1 MKKLTI
7 LSLFNLSFLVTVSAQ
22 DIKNWVDSKKPLL
35 FEKLYLHVDRE
46 FYAPGDNIWIK
57 VYQVNGIT
65 NQLNSNFRNIFV
77 QLISEEGKIVQENIL
92 FSIKGQARCEFKTES
107 LKSGLYTIRAFTRY
121 LENFGEDASF
131 HKKIWITK
139 LLKTVDLTEN
149 SQPDYSKID
158 VKFLPEGGSLVLNVL
173 NMVAFKAIDSK
184 GKGIYVSGKIL
195 SELGDTISSFSTRYM
210 GMGKFVMMPED
221 GETYFATIDQCPE
234 MKIPIDQAKSEGISL
249 NYTENADSLTFEMS
263 GNSKLPRHPDFYFAA
278 SHKGIVLFYKKL
290 EMHDFA
296 KKLQVGKNQFP
307 KGISKISLLD
317 TSLIQIAE
325 RLIFVDDGK
334 DDLLR
339 LQLTQKEFKP
349 REEVKIEIEALL
361 QPGDSVNST
370 LSVAVVNKNYFC
382 ASGNSQNIKSY
393 LLLDSDLKGAI
404 ESPASY
410 FISDELHSSS
420 EKIDLLMMV
429 NGWSSYLWDDIAA
442 AKKSDLND
450 WNDAGIEIK
459 GLVKKLLFEK
469 PVPEAQVVLGPSS
482 GNSLFEKTTADLNG
496 RFKFERIYLRD
507 STLVTLN
514 AKTKGGSKFTEI
526 RLDPIF
532 QLDSTVSPFL
542 MKTTSFDIELNR
554 KFIAENSNRSMKEMG
569 FNPEKGSILL
579 SDVDI
584 IEKRILKDDGH
595 FRIYSAPDNSLTVS
609 EADYTYTNVF
619 DYLEG
624 KVPGLTVNGD
634 QISIRGGGTPLFL
647 LDGMEVSD
655 FPPGSGSDVR
665 EIRNIHMSEIEKV
678 EILKSGVNMSI
689 FGSKGGNGVIAIY
702 RKTTDPNHGESR
714 YIKGRITQR
723 IKGFYRERKFYSP
736 KYTLE
741 NIHDEMPDYRPTLF
755 WNPDLGF
762 VNGKSSI
769 DFFTSDDIGQ
779 YLVFVEGIS
788 KNGKICFGTSSFK
801 VNKKIKNY

>member
-1 MKKLTI
+1 MKKLTV
-7 LSLFNLSFLVTVSAQ
+7 LFLFNLSFLVSISAQ
-22 DIKNWVDSKKPLL
+22 DIKSWADSKKPLL

-77 QLISEEGKIVQENIL
+77 QLISEEGKIVKENIL

-121 LENFGEDASF
+121 LENFGEDACF
-131 HKKIWITK
+131 HKKIWITGS
-139 LLKTVDLTEN
+139 LKTADLTDN
-149 SQPDYSKID
+149 DQTDYSKID
-158 VKFLPEGGSLVLNVL
+158 MKFLPEGGNLVLNVL
-173 NMVAFKAIDSK
+173 NTVAFKAVDSK
-184 GKGIYVSGKIL
+184 GRGIYVSGKIL

-234 MKIPIDQAKSEGISL
+234 MKIPIDQAKSEGISM
-249 NYTENADSLTFEMS
+249 NYKENADSLTFEMS
-263 GNSKLPRHPDFYFAA
+263 GNSKLPRHPDFYFVA

-296 KKLQVGKNQFP
+296 ETLQVGKNQFP

-334 DDLLR
+334 DDLIR
-339 LQLTQKEFKP
+339 LQLTQKDFRP
-349 REEVKIEIEALL
+349 REEVKIGAEAFLP
-361 QPGDSVNST
+361 PGDSVNST
-370 LSVAVVNKNYFC
+370 LSVAVVNKNYFS

-410 FISDELHSSS
+410 FIHDELHTSS

-429 NGWSSYLWDDIAA
+429 NGWSSYLWDDVETVRSA
-442 AKKSDLND
+442 DLKD

-469 PVPEAQVVLGPSS
+469 PVSEAQVVLGPSS
-482 GNSLFEKTTADLNG
+482 GSSLFEKTTSDING
-496 RFKFERIYLRD
+496 RFKFERMYLND
-507 STLVTLN
+507 STLVMLN
-514 AKTKGGSKFTEI
+514 AKTKGGSKYTEI

-532 QLDSTVSPFL
+532 PLDSIVSPVL
-542 MKTTSFDIELNR
+542 MKNTAFTIELNR

-584 IEKRILKDDGH
+584 IEKRIIKDDGH
-595 FRIYSAPDNSLTVS
+595 FRIYNMPDNSLTVS
-609 EADYTYTNVF
+609 EADYTYNNVF

-624 KVPGLTVNGD
+624 KVAGLTVNGD
-634 QISIRGGGTPLFL
+634 EISIRGGGSPLFL

-702 RKTTDPNHGESR
+702 RKTTDPNHGESH

-736 KYTLE
+736 RYTLE
-741 NIHDEMPDYRPTLF
+741 NIHDEMPDYRPTLY

-788 KNGKICFGTSSFK
+788 KNGKICFGTTSFK
-801 VNKKIKNY
+801 VNKK

>member
-1 MKKLTI
+1 MSLMKKIAI
-7 LSLFNLSFLVTVSAQ
+7 LFLFNLSFLVSISAQ
-22 DIKNWVDSKKPLL
+22 DIQSWADSKKPLL

-57 VYQVNGIT
+57 IYQVNGIT
-65 NQLNSNFRNIFV
+65 NQLNSNFRNVFV
-77 QLISEEGKIVQENIL
+77 QLVSEEGKIAKENIL

-121 LENFGEDASF
+121 LENFGEDACF
-131 HKKIWITK
+131 HKKIWITGS
-139 LLKTVDLTEN
+139 LKTADLTDN
-149 SQPDYSKID
+149 DQTDYSKID
-158 VKFLPEGGSLVLNVL
+158 VKFLPEGGNLVLNVL
-173 NMVAFKAIDSK
+173 NTVAFKAIDSK
-184 GKGIYVSGKIL
+184 GRGIYVSGKIL
-195 SELGDTISSFSTRYM
+195 SNRGDTISSFSTRYM

-221 GETYFATIDQCPE
+221 GESYFASIDQSPE
-234 MKIPIDQAKSEGISL
+234 IKIPIVQARSDGFSM
-249 NYTENADSLTFEMS
+249 NFAENADSLTFEIS
-263 GNSKLPRHPDFYFAA
+263 GNSKFQSHPDFYFVA
-278 SHKGIVLFYKKL
+278 SHKGIVLFYKKV
-290 EMHDFA
+290 EMPDFA
-296 KKLQVGKNQFP
+296 KTLRVGKNQFP

-317 TSLIQIAE
+317 MSLVQIAE

-334 DDLLR
+334 DDLIR
-339 LQLTQKEFKP
+339 LQLNQKDFKP
-349 REEVKIEIEALL
+349 REEVKIDLEAFL
-361 QPGDSVNST
+361 PSGDSVNST
-370 LSVAVVNKNYFC
+370 LSVAVVNKNYFS

-393 LLLDSDLKGAI
+393 LLIDSDLKGAI

-410 FISDELHSSS
+410 FIHDELRTSS

-429 NGWSSYLWDDIAA
+429 NGWSSYLWNDIAA
-442 AKKSDLND
+442 AKIPNLKD

-459 GLVKKLLFEK
+459 GLVKKLLLEK
-469 PVPEAQVVLGPSS
+469 PVPEAKVVLGPSS
-482 GNSLFEKTTADLNG
+482 GSSLFEKTTSDLNG
-496 RFKFERIYLRD
+496 RFKFERMYLND
-507 STLVTLN
+507 STLIMLN

-532 QLDSTVSPFL
+532 PLDSTLSPGL
-542 MKTTSFDIELNR
+542 INKTTFDIDLNR
-554 KFIAENSNRSMKEMG
+554 KFIAYNSNRSMKEMG

-595 FRIYSAPDNSLTVS
+595 FRIYSMPDNSLTVS
-609 EADYTYTNVF
+609 ESDYTYTNIF

-624 KVPGLTVNGD
+624 KVPGITVNGD
-634 QISIRGGGTPLFL
+634 QISIRGGGSPLFL

-665 EIRNIHMSEIEKV
+665 EIRSIHMSEIEKV
-678 EILKSGVNMSI
+678 EILKSGVNMAI

-714 YIKGRITQR
+714 YIKGRISQR

-741 NIHDEMPDYRPTLF
+741 NIHDEMPDYRPTLY
-755 WNPDLGF
+755 WNPDLSF
-762 VNGKSSI
+762 VNGKSAI
-769 DFFTSDDIGQ
+769 DFFTSDDIAQ

-788 KNGKICFGTSSFK
+788 KNGKICFGTTSFK
-801 VNKKIKNY
+801 VNKN

>member
-1 MKKLTI
+1 MSLMKKIAI
-7 LSLFNLSFLVTVSAQ
+7 LFLFNLSFLVSISAQ
-22 DIKNWVDSKKPLL
+22 DIQSWADSKKPLL

-65 NQLNSNFRNIFV
+65 NQLNSNFRNVFV
-77 QLISEEGKIVQENIL
+77 QLVSEEGKIAKENIL

-121 LENFGEDASF
+121 LENFGEDACF
-131 HKKIWITK
+131 HKKIWITGS
-139 LLKTVDLTEN
+139 LKTADLTDN
-149 SQPDYSKID
+149 DQTDYSKID
-158 VKFLPEGGSLVLNVL
+158 VKFLPEGGNLVLNVL
-173 NMVAFKAIDSK
+173 NTVAFKAIDSK
-184 GKGIYVSGKIL
+184 GRGIYVSGKIL
-195 SELGDTISSFSTRYM
+195 SNRGDTISSFSTRYM

-221 GETYFATIDQCPE
+221 GESYFASIDQSPE
-234 MKIPIDQAKSEGISL
+234 IKIPIVQARSDGFSM
-249 NYTENADSLTFEMS
+249 NFAENADSLTFEIS
-263 GNSKLPRHPDFYFAA
+263 GNSKFQSHPDFYFVA
-278 SHKGIVLFYKKL
+278 SHKGIVLFYKKV
-290 EMHDFA
+290 EMPDFA
-296 KKLQVGKNQFP
+296 KTLRVGKNQFP

-317 TSLIQIAE
+317 MSLVQIAE

-334 DDLLR
+334 DDLIR
-339 LQLTQKEFKP
+339 LQLNQKDFKP
-349 REEVKIEIEALL
+349 REEVKIDLEAFL
-361 QPGDSVNST
+361 PSGDSVNST
-370 LSVAVVNKNYFC
+370 LSVAVVNKNYFS

-393 LLLDSDLKGAI
+393 LLIDSDLKGAI

-410 FISDELHSSS
+410 FIHDELRTSS

-429 NGWSSYLWDDIAA
+429 NGWSSYLWNDIAA
-442 AKKSDLND
+442 AKIPNLKD

-459 GLVKKLLFEK
+459 GLVKKLLLEK
-469 PVPEAQVVLGPSS
+469 PVPEAKVVLGPSS
-482 GNSLFEKTTADLNG
+482 GSSLFEKTTSDLNG
-496 RFKFERIYLRD
+496 RFKFERMYLND
-507 STLVTLN
+507 STLIMLN

-532 QLDSTVSPFL
+532 PLDSTLSPGL
-542 MKTTSFDIELNR
+542 INKTTFDIDLNR
-554 KFIAENSNRSMKEMG
+554 KFIAYNSNRSMKEMG

-595 FRIYSAPDNSLTVS
+595 FRIYSMPDNSLTVS
-609 EADYTYTNVF
+609 ESDYTYTNIF

-624 KVPGLTVNGD
+624 KVPGITVNGD
-634 QISIRGGGTPLFL
+634 QISIRGGGSPLFL

-665 EIRNIHMSEIEKV
+665 EIRSIHMSEIEKV
-678 EILKSGVNMSI
+678 EILKSGVNMAI

-714 YIKGRITQR
+714 YIKGRISQR

-741 NIHDEMPDYRPTLF
+741 NIHDEMPDYRPTLY
-755 WNPDLGF
+755 WNPDLSF
-762 VNGKSSI
+762 VNGKSAI
-769 DFFTSDDIGQ
+769 DFFTSDDIAQ

-788 KNGKICFGTSSFK
+788 KNGKICFGTTSFK
-801 VNKKIKNY
+801 VNKN

>member
-1 MKKLTI
+1 MSLMKKIAI
-7 LSLFNLSFLVTVSAQ
+7 LFLFNLSFLVSISAQ
-22 DIKNWVDSKKPLL
+22 DIQSWADSKKPLL

-65 NQLNSNFRNIFV
+65 NQLNSNFRNVFV
-77 QLISEEGKIVQENIL
+77 QLVSEEGKIAKENIL

-121 LENFGEDASF
+121 LENFGEDACF
-131 HKKIWITK
+131 HKKIWITGS
-139 LLKTVDLTEN
+139 LKTADLTDN
-149 SQPDYSKID
+149 DQTDYSKID
-158 VKFLPEGGSLVLNVL
+158 VKFLPEGGNLVLNVL
-173 NMVAFKAIDSK
+173 NTVAFKAIDSK
-184 GKGIYVSGKIL
+184 GRGIYVSGKIL
-195 SELGDTISSFSTRYM
+195 SNRGDTISSFSTRYM

-221 GETYFATIDQCPE
+221 GESYFATIDQSPE
-234 MKIPIDQAKSEGISL
+234 IKIPIVQARSDGFSM
-249 NYTENADSLTFEMS
+249 NFAENADSLTFEIS
-263 GNSKLPRHPDFYFAA
+263 GNSKFQSHPDFYFVA
-278 SHKGIVLFYKKL
+278 SHKGIVLFYKKV
-290 EMHDFA
+290 EMPDFA
-296 KKLQVGKNQFP
+296 KTLRVGKNQFP

-317 TSLIQIAE
+317 MSLVQIAE

-334 DDLLR
+334 DDLIR
-339 LQLTQKEFKP
+339 LQLNQKDFKP
-349 REEVKIEIEALL
+349 REEVKIDLEAFL
-361 QPGDSVNST
+361 PSGDSVNST
-370 LSVAVVNKNYFC
+370 LSVAVVNKNYFS

-393 LLLDSDLKGAI
+393 LLIDSDLKGAI

-410 FISDELHSSS
+410 FIHDELRTSS

-429 NGWSSYLWDDIAA
+429 NGWSSYLWNDIAA
-442 AKKSDLND
+442 AKIPNLKD

-459 GLVKKLLFEK
+459 GLVKKLLLEK
-469 PVPEAQVVLGPSS
+469 PVPEAKVVLGPSS
-482 GNSLFEKTTADLNG
+482 GSSLFEKTTSDLNG
-496 RFKFERIYLRD
+496 RFKFERMYLND
-507 STLVTLN
+507 STLIMLN

-532 QLDSTVSPFL
+532 PLDSTLSPGL
-542 MKTTSFDIELNR
+542 INKTTFDIDLNR
-554 KFIAENSNRSMKEMG
+554 KFIAYNSNRSMKEMG

-595 FRIYSAPDNSLTVS
+595 FRIYSMPDNSLTVS
-609 EADYTYTNVF
+609 ESDYTYTNIF

-624 KVPGLTVNGD
+624 KVPGITVNGD
-634 QISIRGGGTPLFL
+634 QISIRGGGSPLFL

-665 EIRNIHMSEIEKV
+665 EIRSIHMSEIEKV
-678 EILKSGVNMSI
+678 EILKSGVNMAI

-714 YIKGRITQR
+714 YIKGRISQR

-741 NIHDEMPDYRPTLF
+741 NIHDEMPDYRPTLY
-755 WNPDLGF
+755 WNPDLSF
-762 VNGKSSI
+762 ENGKSVI
-769 DFFTSDDIGQ
+769 DFFTSDDIAQ

-788 KNGKICFGTSSFK
+788 KNGKICFGTTSFK
-801 VNKKIKNY
+801 VNKN

>member
-1 MKKLTI
+1 MSLMKKIAI
-7 LSLFNLSFLVTVSAQ
+7 LFLFNLSFLVSISAQ
-22 DIKNWVDSKKPLL
+22 DIQSWADSKKPLL

-57 VYQVNGIT
+57 IYQVNGIT
-65 NQLNSNFRNIFV
+65 NQLNSNFRNVFV
-77 QLISEEGKIVQENIL
+77 QLVSEEGKIAKENIL

-121 LENFGEDASF
+121 LENFGEDACF
-131 HKKIWITK
+131 HKKIWITGS
-139 LLKTVDLTEN
+139 LKTADLTDN
-149 SQPDYSKID
+149 DQTDYSKID
-158 VKFLPEGGSLVLNVL
+158 VKFLPEGGNLVLNVL
-173 NMVAFKAIDSK
+173 NTVAFKAIDSK
-184 GKGIYVSGKIL
+184 GRGIYVSGKIL
-195 SELGDTISSFSTRYM
+195 SNRGDTISSFSTRYM

-221 GETYFATIDQCPE
+221 GESYFASIDQSPE
-234 MKIPIDQAKSEGISL
+234 IKIPIVQARSDGFSM
-249 NYTENADSLTFEMS
+249 NFAENADSLTFEIS
-263 GNSKLPRHPDFYFAA
+263 GNSKFQSHPDFYFVA
-278 SHKGIVLFYKKL
+278 SHKGIVLFYKKV
-290 EMHDFA
+290 EMPDFA
-296 KKLQVGKNQFP
+296 KTLRVGKNQFP

-317 TSLIQIAE
+317 MSLVQIAE

-334 DDLLR
+334 DDLIR
-339 LQLTQKEFKP
+339 LQLNQKDFKP
-349 REEVKIEIEALL
+349 REEVKIDLEAFL
-361 QPGDSVNST
+361 PAGDSVNST
-370 LSVAVVNKNYFC
+370 LSVAVVNKNYFS

-410 FISDELHSSS
+410 FIHDELRTSS

-429 NGWSSYLWDDIAA
+429 NGWSSYLWNDIAA
-442 AKKSDLND
+442 AKIPNLKD

-459 GLVKKLLFEK
+459 GLVKKLLLEK
-469 PVPEAQVVLGPSS
+469 PVPEAKVVLGPSS
-482 GNSLFEKTTADLNG
+482 GSSLFEKTTSDLNG
-496 RFKFERIYLRD
+496 RFKFERMYLND
-507 STLVTLN
+507 STLIMLN

-532 QLDSTVSPFL
+532 PLDSTLSPGL
-542 MKTTSFDIELNR
+542 INKTTFDIDLNR
-554 KFIAENSNRSMKEMG
+554 KFIAYNSNRSMKEMG

-595 FRIYSAPDNSLTVS
+595 FRIYSMPDNSLTVS
-609 EADYTYTNVF
+609 ESDYTYTNIF

-624 KVPGLTVNGD
+624 KVPGITVNGD
-634 QISIRGGGTPLFL
+634 QISIRGGGSPLFL

-665 EIRNIHMSEIEKV
+665 EIRSIHMSEIEKV
-678 EILKSGVNMSI
+678 EILKSGVNMAI

-714 YIKGRITQR
+714 YIKGRISQR

-741 NIHDEMPDYRPTLF
+741 NIHDEMPDYRPTLY
-755 WNPDLGF
+755 WNPDLSF
-762 VNGKSSI
+762 VNGKSAI
-769 DFFTSDDIGQ
+769 DFFTSDDIAQ

-788 KNGKICFGTSSFK
+788 KNGKICFGTTSFK
-801 VNKKIKNY
+801 VNKN

>member
-1 MKKLTI
+1 MKKTTI
-7 LSLFNLSFLVTVSAQ
+7 LFLFNLLFLVNVSAQ
-22 DIKNWVDSKKPLL
+22 DIKSWADSQKPLL

-77 QLISEEGKIVQENIL
+77 QLISEEGKIVKENIL
-92 FSIKGQARCEFKTES
+92 FSINGQARCEFKTES
-107 LKSGLYTIRAFTRY
+107 LKSGLYTIRAYTKY
-121 LENFGEDASF
+121 LENFGEDACF
-131 HKKIWITK
+131 HKKIWITQS
-139 LLKTVDLTEN
+139 LKTADQIEN

-158 VKFLPEGGSLVLNVL
+158 VAFLPEGGNLVLNVL
-173 NMVAFKAIDSK
+173 NTIAFKAVDSK
-184 GKGIYVSGKIL
+184 GKGIWVSGKIRND
-195 SELGDTISSFSTRYM
+195 EGDTISSFNTRFM

-221 GETYFATIDQCPE
+221 GESYYATIDQAPE
-234 MKIPIDQAKSEGISL
+234 LKIPVDQAHSEGIGL
-249 NYTENADSLTFEMS
+249 NFNESGDSLSFEIS
-263 GNSKLPRHPDFYFAA
+263 ANSKLKNHPVFYFVA
-278 SHKGIVLFYKKL
+278 SHKGIVLFYKKI
-290 EMHDFA
+290 EMHDFTQT
-296 KKLQVGKNQFP
+296 LLVGKNQFP

-317 TSLIQIAE
+317 TSLVQIAE

-334 DDLLR
+334 EDLIE
-339 LQLTQKEFKP
+339 LQMNQKEFKP
-349 REEVKIEIEALL
+349 REEVKIDAEALL

-370 LSVAVVNKNYFC
+370 LSVAVVNKNYFS
-382 ASGNSQNIKSY
+382 ATGNSQNIKSY

-410 FISDELHSSS
+410 FTNDELHTSS

-442 AKKSDLND
+442 AKTPDLKA

-496 RFKFERIYLRD
+496 RFKFERMYLSD

-514 AKTKGGSKFTEI
+514 AKTKGGSKYTEI

-532 QLDSTVSPFL
+532 PLDSTVSPGL
-542 MKTTSFDIELNR
+542 MNNTSFDIDLNR

-569 FNPEKGSILL
+569 FNPVEGSILL

-595 FRIYSAPDNSLTVS
+595 FRIYTMPDNTLNVS
-609 EADYTYTNVF
+609 DADYTYNNVF

-624 KVPGLTVNGD
+624 KVPGLIINGD
-634 QISIRGGGTPLFL
+634 QISIRGGGSPLFL

-702 RKTTDPNHGESR
+702 RKTTDPNHDDSR
-714 YIKGRITQR
+714 YIKGRISQR
-723 IKGFYRERKFYSP
+723 IRGFYRERKFYSP

-741 NIHDEMPDYRPTLF
+741 NIRDEMPDYRPTLY
-755 WNPDLGF
+755 WNPDLTF
-762 VNGKSSI
+762 VNGKSAI
-769 DFFTSDDIGQ
+769 DFFTSDDVGQ

-788 KNGKICFGTSSFK
+788 KNGKICFGTTTFK
-801 VNKKIKNY
+801 VNKK

>member
-1 MKKLTI
+1 MSLMKKIAI
-7 LSLFNLSFLVTVSAQ
+7 LFLFNLSFLVSISAQ
-22 DIKNWVDSKKPLL
+22 DIQSWADSKKPLL

-57 VYQVNGIT
+57 IYQVNGIT
-65 NQLNSNFRNIFV
+65 NQLNSNFRNVFV
-77 QLISEEGKIVQENIL
+77 QLVSEEGKIAKENIL

-121 LENFGEDASF
+121 LENFGEDACF
-131 HKKIWITK
+131 HKKIWITGS
-139 LLKTVDLTEN
+139 LKTADLTDN
-149 SQPDYSKID
+149 DQTDYSKID
-158 VKFLPEGGSLVLNVL
+158 VKFLPEGGNLVLNVL
-173 NMVAFKAIDSK
+173 NTVAFKAVDSK
-184 GKGIYVSGKIL
+184 GRGIYVSGKIL
-195 SELGDTISSFSTRYM
+195 SNRGDTISSFSTRYM

-221 GETYFATIDQCPE
+221 GESYFASIDQAPE
-234 MKIPIDQAKSEGISL
+234 VRIPIDQAKTNGYSM
-249 NYTENADSLTFEMS
+249 NYSENADSLTFEIS
-263 GNSKLPRHPDFYFAA
+263 GNSKFQSHPDFYFVA
-278 SHKGIVLFYKKL
+278 SHKGIVLFYKKV
-290 EMHDFA
+290 EMPDFS
-296 KKLQVGKNQFP
+296 KTIQVGKNQFP

-317 TSLIQIAE
+317 MSLIPIAE

-334 DDLLR
+334 DDLIR
-339 LQLTQKEFKP
+339 LQLNQKDFKP
-349 REEVKIEIEALL
+349 REEVKIDVEAFLP
-361 QPGDSVNST
+361 PGDSVNST
-370 LSVAVVNKNYFC
+370 LSVAVVNKNYFS

-410 FISDELHSSS
+410 FIHDELRTSS

-429 NGWSSYLWDDIAA
+429 NGWSSYLWNDIAA
-442 AKKSDLND
+442 AKTPNLKD

-459 GLVKKLLFEK
+459 GLVKKLLLDK

-482 GNSLFEKTTADLNG
+482 GSSLFEKTTSDLNG
-496 RFKFERIYLRD
+496 RFKFERMYLND
-507 STLVTLN
+507 STLIMLN
-514 AKTKGGSKFTEI
+514 AKTKGGSRFTEI

-532 QLDSTVSPFL
+532 PLDSTLSPGL
-542 MKTTSFDIELNR
+542 INKTTFDIDLNR
-554 KFIAENSNRSMKEMG
+554 KFIAYNSNRSMKEMG

-595 FRIYSAPDNSLTVS
+595 FRIYSMPDNSITVS
-609 EADYTYTNVF
+609 ESDYTYNNVF

-624 KVPGLTVNGD
+624 KVAGLTVNGD
-634 QISIRGGGTPLFL
+634 QISIRGGGSPLFL

-702 RKTTDPNHGESR
+702 RKTTDPNHSESH
-714 YIKGRITQR
+714 YVKGRISQR

-741 NIHDEMPDYRPTLF
+741 NIHDELPDYRPTLY
-755 WNPDLGF
+755 WNPDLSF
-762 VNGKSSI
+762 ENGKSVI

-788 KNGKICFGTSSFK
+788 KNGKICFGTTSFK
-801 VNKKIKNY
+801 VNKN